1 MRRRFCVAGC
11 KRGGEGRKEGWMD
24 GKKKEEEGG
33 RKMEWREMGWILS
46 IRSRVALDGG
56 GSDSFLGDDKS
67 YIGGSHDGHTH
78 THTHN
83 SIKRI
88 TLTGHSFLSAHQN
101 QVVFLDGVGIKLLL
115 LLPKIK

>member
-11 KRGGEGRKEGWMD
+11 KRGGRKEGWMD

-78 THTHN
+78 TQLDQKDN
-83 SIKRI
+83 ADGPLFS
-88 TLTGHSFLSAHQN
+88 LSPSKSSG
-101 QVVFLDGVGIKLLL
+101 FS
-115 LLPKIK
+115 

>member
-1 MRRRFCVAGC
+1 MQKG
-11 KRGGEGRKEGWMD
+11 GRKEGRMD
-24 GKKKEEEGG
+24 GKKKKEEGG
-33 RKMEWREMGWILS
+33 RKMEWREMEWILS

-78 THTHN
+78 THN

-88 TLTGHSFLSAHQN
+88 TRTGLSFLSAHQN

-115 LLPKIK
+115 LLLLPKIK

>member
-1 MRRRFCVAGC
+1 MRRRFCVTGC
-11 KRGGEGRKEGWMD
+11 KRGVGRKEGRMD
-24 GKKKEEEGG
+24 GWKEEEGG
-33 RKMEWREMGWILS
+33 RREKDGMEGDGMDFIDSLPSCSGWR
-46 IRSRVALDGG
+46 D

-78 THTHN
+78 N

-88 TLTGHSFLSAHQN
+88 TRTSLSFLSAHQN